1 MKPNLTQ
8 AETNHLRRLLGW
20 VCCEIGQTPDE
31 IVQTVAGLADNG
43 AITADGLDASAKAR
57 LVEHHQRAAAVPKY
71 VRAAVKALERLLQR
85 QEGTIV
91 DVEAGAGL
99 GRLGPIARAL
109 LPPSV
114 VFGVDRG
121 AGDDMTADFVVQP
134 FDLSPPA
141 PWLDEAPS
149 VPGRYRF
156 TCDENEGEEEVI
168 AVEVRD
174 GHLVALDPH
183 IGTIGVADLHGGLTN
198 PRWQR
203 MEGAPDV

>member
-20 VCCEIGQTPDE
+20 VRCEIGQTPDE
-31 IVQTVAGLADNG
+31 IVQTVAGLADKG
-43 AITADGLDASAKAR
+43 AITADGLDDTAKAR

-71 VRAAVKALERLLQR
+71 IRAAVKSLERLLQR
-85 QEGTIV
+85 QEGAIV
-91 DVEAGAGL
+91 DVDAAGS
-99 GRLGPIARAL
+99 LGPVARTLSPA
-109 LPPSV
+109 V

-121 AGDDMTADFVVQP
+121 AGDDRTVDLVVQP
-134 FDLSPPA
+134 FALSPPA
-141 PWLDEAPS
+141 PWLDEAPN

-168 AVEVRD
+168 VVEACD
-174 GHLVALDPH
+174 GILVARDAH
-183 IGTIGVADLHGGLTN
+183 VDTVRVTDLHGGLTN

-203 MEGAPDV
+203 MEGEA